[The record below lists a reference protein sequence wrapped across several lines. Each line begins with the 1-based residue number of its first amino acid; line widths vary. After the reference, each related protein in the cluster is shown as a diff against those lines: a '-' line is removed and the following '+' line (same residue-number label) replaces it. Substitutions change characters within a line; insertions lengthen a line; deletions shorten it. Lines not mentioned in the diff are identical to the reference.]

1 MNNGICKKNYFD
13 DLQAAQLS
21 FNTVQDLK
29 QVRQVASSRKEWAK
43 ISQKI
48 VERLKLKALD
58 DIKRTTARAAVKRKE
73 RVGELLTTINKRQ
86 RIAETDGEP
95 MEVEEQPEEAMDLE

>member
-1 MNNGICKKNYFD
+1 M
-13 DLQAAQLS
+13 
-21 FNTVQDLK
+21 
-29 QVRQVASSRKEWAK
+29 
-43 ISQKI
+43 
-48 VERLKLKALD
+48 D